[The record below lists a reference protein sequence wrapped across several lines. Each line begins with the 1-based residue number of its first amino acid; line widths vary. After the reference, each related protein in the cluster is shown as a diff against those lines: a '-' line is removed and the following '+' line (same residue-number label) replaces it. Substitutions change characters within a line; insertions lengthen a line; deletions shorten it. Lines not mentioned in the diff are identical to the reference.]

1 MSPNQGQTTPD
12 DVYKNVSALL
22 DKAEITIRKDT
33 EKANEILQ
41 SAETELQSSA
51 QQISE
56 SADLAQLML
65 KMQLLRCRI
74 HGKKQE
80 YESIISSADEALN
93 ILTDSNL
100 QNSLEYQCISNY
112 EASALGYKGFALMN
126 LKKYD
131 DALFCLNQ
139 NLLWWFLYPGRA

>member
-12 DVYKNVSALL
+12 DIYKNVSALL

-65 KMQLLRCRI
+65 KMQLL
-74 HGKKQE
+74 
-80 YESIISSADEALN
+80 
-93 ILTDSNL
+93 
-100 QNSLEYQCISNY
+100 
-112 EASALGYKGFALMN
+112 
-126 LKKYD
+126 
-131 DALFCLNQ
+131 
-139 NLLWWFLYPGRA
+139 